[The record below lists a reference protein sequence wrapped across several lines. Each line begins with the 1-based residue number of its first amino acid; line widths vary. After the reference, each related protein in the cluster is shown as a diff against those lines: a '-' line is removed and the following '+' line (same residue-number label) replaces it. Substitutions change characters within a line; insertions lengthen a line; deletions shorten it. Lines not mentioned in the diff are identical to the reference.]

1 MSDASKINASHLR
14 RRAFV
19 YLRQSSAAQVE
30 HNRESTK
37 RQYALASRATEL
49 GWSSQQVTVI
59 LIDANRNFAVYG
71 ATPFAYSATLDDIE
85 RYLDRDELKAKGK

>member
-30 HNRESTK
+30 QPAGFLAVTLGTAN
-37 RQYALASRATEL
+37 ALPAVAPLDHLVPANDRNIE
-49 GWSSQQVTVI
+49 TVWW
-59 LIDANRNFAVYG
+59 RRRWY
-71 ATPFAYSATLDDIE
+71 
-85 RYLDRDELKAKGK
+85 RRHWRRWHRW

>member
-30 HNRESTK
+30 HNRDVNMPLLPAQPNSDGLLN
-37 RQYALASRATEL
+37 RSRL
-49 GWSSQQVTVI
+49 
-59 LIDANRNFAVYG
+59 
-71 ATPFAYSATLDDIE
+71 
-85 RYLDRDELKAKGK
+85 